1 MSRDLVAFGESVVDI
16 NQIASMIEW
25 LDEER
30 RRDKALIATLEGR
43 LAQQIDLLDAMQR
56 RVNSVESDQV
66 VIKQEAMPATKE
78 QDIIENM
85 RQEAEQML
93 ENAEARRLT
102 AEREA
107 ERRIELQRENFQRA
121 IREVS
126 DKAERLERQLANIG
140 DLQTEGDR
148 LTNAMRLLNQEIDDL
163 SKQLEGPDRRLTFLE
178 EQRRSDT
185 RRLAEIE
192 TELPEYKKSVDGIQP
207 KLALLEELA
216 VRNERRIQDY
226 NNVDRERRDQIQQ
239 FIDQQQLLTQQ
250 RDQQLLELTKRF
262 SVHDEELQKNIE
274 RFEVWAQAYREMKR
288 IIDDFNRIGDRL
300 ERRISEA
307 SEMQRL
313 SEERFREEWNDW
325 RDDDQKRWKQLTLSS
340 DEVWRNHDREFE
352 IFIKRIDEVES
363 VVPALQSNI
372 ERLWLLERA
381 RAELYRER
389 YQAMLLEFDVVDAAE
404 EALANIRRPAGRL
417 GSA

>member
-1 MSRDLVAFGESVVDI
+1 MEI

-30 RRDKALIATLEGR
+30 RRDKALIATLEER
-43 LAQQIDLLDAMQR
+43 LAQQSNSVDTMQR
-56 RVNSVESDQV
+56 RVNTVESDQALM
-66 VIKQEAMPATKE
+66 KLEALPAKKE
-78 QDIIENM
+78 HDIIEQV
-85 RQEAEQML
+85 RQDMELML

-107 ERRIELQRENFQRA
+107 ERRLQLQRENIQRA
-121 IREVS
+121 VAELS
-126 DKAERLERQLANIG
+126 EKADRLERQLANIS

-148 LTNAMRLLNQEIDDL
+148 LTNAMRLLNQEVDDL
-163 SKQLEGPDRRLTFLE
+163 TKKLEGPDRRLSFLE
-178 EQRRSDT
+178 EQRRTDT

-216 VRNERRIQDY
+216 VRNERRIQDF
-226 NNVDRERRDQIQQ
+226 NNLDRERRDQIQQ
-239 FIDQQQLLTQQ
+239 FIDQQQLLVQQ
-250 RDQQLLELTKRF
+250 RDQQLSELTKRF
-262 SVHDEELQKNIE
+262 GVHDEELQKNIE

-288 IIDDFNRIGDRL
+288 IVDDFNRIGDRL
-300 ERRISEA
+300 ERRINET

-325 RDDDQKRWKQLTLSS
+325 RDEDQKRWKQLTLSS
-340 DEVWRNHDREFE
+340 DEVWRNHDREFTN
-352 IFIKRIDEVES
+352 FIKRVDNVEGAI
-363 VVPALQSNI
+363 PGLRSNI

-389 YQAMLLEFDVVDAAE
+389 YQAMMLEFDVSESAGG
-404 EALANIRRPAGRL
+404 ANINNRINADGIGGL
-417 GSA
+417 

>member
-1 MSRDLVAFGESVVDI
+1 VVEI

-30 RRDKALIATLEGR
+30 RRDKALIAALEER
-43 LAQQIDLLDAMQR
+43 LARQTDSLDAMQR

-66 VIKQEAMPATKE
+66 MIKQESMPATKE
-78 QDIIENM
+78 HDIIENM

-126 DKAERLERQLANIG
+126 DKAERLERQLANIS

-163 SKQLEGPDRRLTFLE
+163 SKKLEGPAQRLTFLE

-216 VRNERRIQDY
+216 VRNERRIQDF
-226 NNVDRERRDQIQQ
+226 NSVDRERREQIQQ
-239 FIDQQQLLTQQ
+239 FIDQQLLLVQQ

-325 RDDDQKRWKQLTLSS
+325 RDDDQKRWKQLTLSN

-352 IFIKRIDEVES
+352 VFVKRIDGVEQL
-363 VVPALQSNI
+363 VPALQSNI

-389 YQAMLLEFDVVDAAE
+389 YQAMLLEFDVVNAAD
-404 EALANIRRPAGRL
+404 EALANIRQPAGRL
-417 GSA
+417 SSG

>member
-1 MSRDLVAFGESVVDI
+1 MEI

-30 RRDKALIATLEGR
+30 RRDKALIAA
-43 LAQQIDLLDAMQR
+43 LAERVAHQSDSVDTMQR
-56 RVNSVESDQV
+56 RVNTVESDQAL
-66 VIKQEAMPATKE
+66 IKQEALPAKKE
-78 QDIIENM
+78 HDIIEQV
-85 RQEAEQML
+85 RQDMEQML

-107 ERRIELQRENFQRA
+107 ERRLELQRENIQRA
-121 IREVS
+121 VAELS
-126 DKAERLERQLANIG
+126 EKADRLERRLANIS
-140 DLQTEGDR
+140 DIQTEGDR
-148 LTNAMRLLNQEIDDL
+148 LTNAMRLLNQEVDDL
-163 SKQLEGPDRRLTFLE
+163 TKKLEGPDRRLSFLE
-178 EQRRSDT
+178 EQRRTDA

-192 TELPEYKKSVDGIQP
+192 SELPEYKKSVDSLPP
-207 KLALLEELA
+207 KLALLEDLA
-216 VRNERRIQDY
+216 LRNDRRIQDF

-239 FIDQQQLLTQQ
+239 FIDQQQLLAQQ
-250 RDQQLLELTKRF
+250 RDQQLAELSKRF
-262 SVHDEELQKNIE
+262 GVHDEELQKNIE

-288 IIDDFNRIGDRL
+288 IVDDFNRIGERL

-313 SEERFREEWNDW
+313 SEERFRGEWKDW
-325 RDDDQKRWKQLTLSS
+325 RDEDQKRWKQLTLSS

-352 IFIKRIDEVES
+352 NFTKRIDSLEG
-363 VVPALQSNI
+363 ALPSLRSNI

-389 YQAMLLEFDVVDAAE
+389 YQAMLHEFDVSETATGANANSRVNVD
-404 EALANIRRPAGRL
+404 RL
-417 GSA
+417 GDA

>member
-1 MSRDLVAFGESVVDI
+1 MEI

-43 LAQQIDLLDAMQR
+43 LAQQTDLLDAMQR

-78 QDIIENM
+78 QDIIESM

-126 DKAERLERQLANIG
+126 DKAERVERQLANIS

-216 VRNERRIQDY
+216 VRNERRIQDF
-226 NNVDRERRDQIQQ
+226 NNVDRERREQIQQ

-262 SVHDEELQKNIE
+262 SVHDEELQRNIE

-352 IFIKRIDEVES
+352 IFVKRIDDVER

-389 YQAMLLEFDVVDAAE
+389 YQAMLLEHDVVDAADE
-404 EALANIRRPAGRL
+404 PLGNFRQPVGRL
-417 GSA
+417 GSG

>member
-1 MSRDLVAFGESVVDI
+1 MEI

-30 RRDKALIATLEGR
+30 RRDKALIATLEER
-43 LAQQIDLLDAMQR
+43 LATQTDSIDAMQR
-56 RVNSVESDQV
+56 RVNTVESDQV
-66 VIKQEAMPATKE
+66 VIKQEAMPAAKE
-78 QDIIENM
+78 HDIIDHM

-107 ERRIELQRENFQRA
+107 ERRLELQRENFQRA
-121 IREVS
+121 LREVS
-126 DKAERLERQLANIG
+126 DKAERLERQLANIS

-163 SKQLEGPDRRLTFLE
+163 SKKLEGPDRRLAFLE
-178 EQRRSDT
+178 EQRRSDA

-192 TELPEYKKSVDGIQP
+192 TELPEYKKSVDSIQP
-207 KLALLEELA
+207 KLALIEELA
-216 VRNERRIQDY
+216 VRNERRIQDF
-226 NNVDRERRDQIQQ
+226 NNIDRERREQIQQ
-239 FIDQQQLLTQQ
+239 FIDQQQLMVQQ
-250 RDQQLLELTKRF
+250 RDLQLQELTKRF
-262 SVHDEELQKNIE
+262 SIHDEELQKNIE

-313 SEERFREEWNDW
+313 SEERFRDEWNDW
-325 RDDDQKRWKQLTLSS
+325 REDDQKRWKQLTLSS
-340 DEVWRNHDREFE
+340 DEVWRNHDKEFE
-352 IFIKRIDEVES
+352 VFIKRIGDVEQS
-363 VVPALQSNI
+363 VPSLQTNI

-389 YQAMLLEFDVVDAAE
+389 YQAMLHEFDVSDSADGSSAA
-404 EALANIRRPAGRL
+404 NRQPAGRL
-417 GSA
+417 GGG

>member
-1 MSRDLVAFGESVVDI
+1 MEI

-43 LAQQIDLLDAMQR
+43 LSQQTDALDAMQR

-78 QDIIENM
+78 QDIIETL

-121 IREVS
+121 IRDVS
-126 DKAERLERQLANIG
+126 DKAERLERQLADIN

-216 VRNERRIQDY
+216 IRNERRIQDF
-226 NNVDRERRDQIQQ
+226 NSVDRERREQIQQ

-288 IIDDFNRIGDRL
+288 IVDDFNRIGDRL

-307 SEMQRL
+307 SELQRL
-313 SEERFREEWNDW
+313 SEERFRDEWNDW

-352 IFIKRIDEVES
+352 VFVKRIDDVES
-363 VVPALQSNI
+363 VVPGLQSNI
-372 ERLWLLERA
+372 ERLWMLERA

-389 YQAMLLEFDVVDAAE
+389 YQAMLLEHDVVDAADE
-404 EALANIRRPAGRL
+404 PLNNFRQPFGRF
-417 GSA
+417 GSG

>member
-1 MSRDLVAFGESVVDI
+1 MEI

-43 LAQQIDLLDAMQR
+43 LAQQTDLLDAMQR

-78 QDIIENM
+78 QDIIETM

-107 ERRIELQRENFQRA
+107 ERRFELQRENFQRA
-121 IREVS
+121 IRDVS
-126 DKAERLERQLANIG
+126 DKAERLERQLANIS

-216 VRNERRIQDY
+216 VRNERRIQDF
-226 NNVDRERRDQIQQ
+226 NNVDRERREQIQQ

-352 IFIKRIDEVES
+352 IFVKRIDDVES
-363 VVPALQSNI
+363 LVPALQSNI

-389 YQAMLLEFDVVDAAE
+389 YQAMLLEFDVVDAAD
-404 EALANIRRPAGRL
+404 EAFVTFRQPAGRL
-417 GSA
+417 GSG